1 MPTAQSN
8 LAKLTRPRLHKSVLR
23 ERLFQVLD
31 EACRRP
37 VVWVAG
43 PPGAGKTTLVASY
56 LESRK
61 RRIFWFQV
69 DESDRD
75 PATFF
80 LYLGQLAPATRSRK
94 GAMPYLTPDHLPD
107 LKGFGT
113 AILA

>member
-1 MPTAQSN
+1 MSMPVAQSS

-56 LESRK
+56 LEARK

-75 PATFF
+75 PATLF
-80 LYLGQLAPATRSRK
+80 LYLGQLANAMRPGK
-94 GAMPYLTPDHLPD
+94 EAMPYLR
-107 LKGFGT
+107 
-113 AILA
+113 